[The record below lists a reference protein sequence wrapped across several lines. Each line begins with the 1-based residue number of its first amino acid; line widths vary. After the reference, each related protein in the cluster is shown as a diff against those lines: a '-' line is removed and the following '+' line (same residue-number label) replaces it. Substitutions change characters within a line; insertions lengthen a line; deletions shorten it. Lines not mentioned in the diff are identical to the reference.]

1 MQFSVHFYFSD
12 IPKIQNN
19 LGIGPLKKRHRLLYV
34 LLLFLCGGDSDLRR
48 ITDLTLIC
56 SGVGERDLC
65 GCLWKRGRF
74 QVGAKRGRFQVGADG
89 RGALCLR
96 MATSTFSNWSA
107 VRRNSAIIFPW
118 ISNICFCNSLPANTA
133 WVSSSNA

>member
-1 MQFSVHFYFSD
+1 MQLSVHFYFSD

-48 ITDLTLIC
+48 ITDLILIC

-74 QVGAKRGRFQVGADG
+74 QVGDG

-96 MATSTFSNWSA
+96 MATSTFSNCATLLASFLGYPTS
-107 VRRNSAIIFPW
+107 VSVTHY
-118 ISNICFCNSLPANTA
+118 LPTRPG
-133 WVSSSNA
+133 